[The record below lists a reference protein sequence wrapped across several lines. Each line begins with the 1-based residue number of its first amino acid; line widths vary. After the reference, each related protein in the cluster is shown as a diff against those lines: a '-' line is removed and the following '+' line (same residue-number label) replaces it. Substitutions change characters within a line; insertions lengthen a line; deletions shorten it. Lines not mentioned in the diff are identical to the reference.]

1 MNEIINASSGGEL
14 ALLEGLAKEAQYYSS
29 TAVNSMLQLG
39 RVLCEAKQL
48 VKHGE
53 WGAWIRENA
62 GCSER
67 TAQQFMQAYGRFGG
81 NGTAAQIGDKS
92 KLFKMLSLPAG
103 TEDEFL
109 AENDVAA
116 MTSREVEEAVRKV
129 RADMNAQLQREKI
142 ARQRA
147 EERAEELEIQSDKI
161 PDHVMDDLVAKQNTI
176 DAQKRELERI
186 ANDGRAALQ
195 EAQRLRREN
204 ASLQRDVAERDEMLV
219 EAQQDYDRVQA
230 DLLSMQSAAAKGDAE
245 RVPVDALT
253 LDVFATAVRQFVGTC
268 ARMPHMQHTF
278 GLMPLSEKNDYDEL
292 LRTIEG
298 WAKDARSA
306 LNTIAF
312 EEVEI
317 RG

>member
-1 MNEIINASSGGEL
+1 MNEIINAVSGGEL

-39 RVLCEAKQL
+39 RVLCKAKQL

-67 TAQQFMQAYGRFGG
+67 TAQQFMQAYGRFGSSEA
-81 NGTAAQIGDKS
+81 AAQIGDKS

-116 MTSREVEEAVRKV
+116 MTSREVEEAVHKV
-129 RADMNAQLQREKI
+129 REEMGVELSKEKK

-147 EERAEELEIQSDKI
+147 EERAEELERQADKI
-161 PDHVMDDLVAKQNTI
+161 PDRVMDDLVAKQNTI
-176 DAQKRELERI
+176 DRQRMEIERV

-195 EAQRLRREN
+195 EASRLRREN
-204 ASLQRDVAERDEMLV
+204 ASLQRDVAERDEMLA

-230 DLLSMQSAAAKGDAE
+230 DLLSMQSAASKCDAE

-253 LDVFATAVRQFVGTC
+253 LDVFASAVRQFVGTC

-278 GLMPLSEKNDYDEL
+278 GTMLLAEKNDYDEL
-292 LRTIEG
+292 LRTVEA
-298 WAKDARSA
+298 WARDARKA
-306 LNTIAF
+306 LDTVTI

-317 RG
+317 HG